1 MKTYYKHAPL
11 VLIVAAVITMPA
23 NAVDLNYESLSS
35 LEEPIA
41 VHYGD
46 ITFSLTGLTDA
57 SLSYI
62 RESNDNESD
71 FSLLGN
77 FQVSAETQL
86 DNSLTFGAVY
96 FGQYDDST
104 DDNYSDNTALY
115 LGGVWGTG
123 SIGNV
128 TGLVREQT
136 RRVRGVGNAVLS
148 FDDHLGQLSD
158 VGVNYIGRFGPSQ
171 FLASVDDNGDFEF
184 ATTYQ
189 RPLDNKDYR
198 FSLRYRESRF
208 TPDNEIISFDSKA
221 LGLVGE
227 LTYGSTIFDAAVG
240 VEQLTSDT
248 MSLDRRYVSLG
259 ASRKLGL
266 WTFSGEAHFGDIEG
280 QDESAYAVGL
290 KYDIARGMSLNLGL
304 NHSDANVNV
313 NGVSILQE
321 KQTEGLLS
329 LRYSF

>member
-1 MKTYYKHAPL
+1 MLYKHDSLL
-11 VLIVAAVITMPA
+11 VILAAVVSLPA
-23 NAVDLNYESLSS
+23 HAVDLNYESLSS
-35 LEEPIA
+35 LEEPVA
-41 VHYGD
+41 AHYGD

-57 SLSYI
+57 SLSFI
-62 RESNDNESD
+62 RELGDNKSD

-77 FQVSAETQL
+77 FQLSAETQL
-86 DNSLTFGAVY
+86 ANSLTLGAVY
-96 FGQYDDST
+96 FGQYDDSVE
-104 DDNYSDNTALY
+104 DNYSDNAAVY

-123 SIGNV
+123 SLGNV

-136 RRVRGVGNAVLS
+136 RRNRGIGNAELN

-158 VGVNYIGRFGPSQ
+158 VGVNYSGRFGPSQ
-171 FLASVDDNGDFEF
+171 FLASIDDNGDFEF
-184 ATTYQ
+184 ASTYQ

-198 FSLRYRESRF
+198 FSLRYKKSQF
-208 TPDNEIISFDSKA
+208 TPDGGTIPFDSKA
-221 LGLVGE
+221 LVLVGE
-227 LTYGSTIFDAAVG
+227 LTYGSTVFDAGVG
-240 VEQLTSDT
+240 VEQLSTDL

-266 WTFSGEAHFGDIEG
+266 WTFSGETHYGHIDG
-280 QDESAYAVGL
+280 QDESAYALGL

-329 LRYSF
+329 LRYSM